1 MEAAFSIAM
10 RWLHIA
16 SAMVLLGGVFYARMA
31 VGEMATG
38 FRPWVY
44 ASIAG
49 ILASGIYNLLS
60 KIPVSTNYTVWFSIK
75 MLLALHVFAAAIL
88 YRGQAHSEGVVRVND
103 EAHSES
109 VVRVN
114 DEAHSGSVVRVKK
127 KKRSLTGMVI
137 AGALILAI
145 SGYLRWISQ
154 AI

>member
-1 MEAAFSIAM
+1 MEAALSIAM

-16 SAMVLLGGVFYARMA
+16 SAVVLLGSVFYARVAM
-31 VGEMATG
+31 GEMAQS
-38 FRPWVY
+38 FKPWVY
-44 ASIAG
+44 AAIGG
-49 ILASGIYNLLS
+49 ILASGIYNFLS

-88 YRGQAHSEGVVRVND
+88 YRG
-103 EAHSES
+103 
-109 VVRVN
+109 
-114 DEAHSGSVVRVKK
+114 

>member
-1 MEAAFSIAM
+1 MEAALSIAM

-16 SAMVLLGGVFYARMA
+16 SAVVLLGGVFYARVAM
-31 VGEMATG
+31 GEMAQS
-38 FRPWVY
+38 FKPWVY
-44 ASIAG
+44 AAIGG
-49 ILASGIYNLLS
+49 ILASGIYNFLS

-88 YRGQAHSEGVVRVND
+88 YRGQAHSE
-103 EAHSES
+103 
-109 VVRVN
+109 
-114 DEAHSGSVVRVKK
+114 SVVRVKN

>member
-1 MEAAFSIAM
+1 MEAALSIAM

-16 SAMVLLGGVFYARMA
+16 SAVVLLGGVFYARVA
-31 VGEMATG
+31 IGEMAQA
-38 FRPWVY
+38 FKPWVY
-44 ASIAG
+44 VAIGG
-49 ILASGIYNLLS
+49 ILASGIYNFWS
-60 KIPVSTNYTVWFSIK
+60 KIPVSTNYKLWFSIK
-75 MLLALHVFAAAIL
+75 MLLALHVFASAIL
-88 YRGQAHSEGVVRVND
+88 YRGQAHSESVVRAKG

-109 VVRVN
+109 VVRVKN
-114 DEAHSGSVVRVKK
+114 

>member
-1 MEAAFSIAM
+1 
-10 RWLHIA
+10 
-16 SAMVLLGGVFYARMA
+16 
-31 VGEMATG
+31 
-38 FRPWVY
+38 
-44 ASIAG
+44 
-49 ILASGIYNLLS
+49 
-60 KIPVSTNYTVWFSIK
+60 VSTNYTVWFSIK

-88 YRGQAHSEGVVRVND
+88 YRGQAHSE
-103 EAHSES
+103 S

-114 DEAHSGSVVRVKK
+114 K